1 MIKKGLKTVCMLGCL
16 ALAAC
21 FMSGCGNS
29 GTKERLKTGE
39 ERALEAKED
48 AQEAVD
54 QMNEDTMKIQ
64 QNEDRIEEE

>member
-1 MIKKGLKTVCMLGCL
+1 MIKKVLKMVCMLSCL
-16 ALAAC
+16 TLAVC
-21 FMSGCGNS
+21 FMAGCGNS

-39 ERALEAKED
+39 ERALEAKKD

-64 QNEDRIEEE
+64 QNEERIEEE

>member
-1 MIKKGLKTVCMLGCL
+1 MIKKGLKTVCMLSCL
-16 ALAAC
+16 ALAVC

-64 QNEDRIEEE
+64 QNEERIEEE